1 MDHWGGGSNEG
12 SGERA
17 DRVPV
22 SLVVR
27 RYPASAV
34 PTRASPIESD
44 VENRVVCRAEQ
55 RGAEIPGRP
64 RQTRSREGL
73 AFPKRTQPRN
83 GSVACGGQAP
93 GSWRLRP
100 RVVVGALLVGVGL
113 LAAACGAGGTASGGS
128 SSVSIKAGTKTTDS
142 APTTTTS
149 PAATAVLQAY
159 RAGWAAFEHALADAN
174 PEDPALTAT
183 MVDPQLQ
190 QVKANLLADQRQ
202 GMVGRGTTTLHP
214 KISALSATSAT
225 VVDCAYSTA
234 ELVYQATGKPVPP
247 VTPPE
252 NDGVT
257 STLVLS
263 AGTWK
268 VAKQIVTDGK
278 CGPPGS

>member
-1 MDHWGGGSNEG
+1 MIVAAALLLLAGCGGGSTDASHHSSSAPRTTG
-12 SGERA
+12 TITAVSTPRSGR
-17 DRVPV
+17 
-22 SLVVR
+22 
-27 RYPASAV
+27 
-34 PTRASPIESD
+34 
-44 VENRVVCRAEQ
+44 
-55 RGAEIPGRP
+55 
-64 RQTRSREGL
+64 
-73 AFPKRTQPRN
+73 
-83 GSVACGGQAP
+83 
-93 GSWRLRP
+93 
-100 RVVVGALLVGVGL
+100 
-113 LAAACGAGGTASGGS
+113 AAA
-128 SSVSIKAGTKTTDS
+128 
-142 APTTTTS
+142 
-149 PAATAVLQAY
+149 VLAAY

-174 PEDPALTAT
+174 PEDPALAAS

-214 KISALSATSAT
+214 KITALSATSAT

-278 CGPPGS
+278 CAPGS